1 MNQVELIG
9 RFAKDIELRM
19 SQEGNAIVRTSMAVP
34 REGKKDEADFVSL
47 VAFGKTAEFLAKWLG
62 KGLRSGIIG
71 RIRTGSYTNQQG
83 DKVYTTDVI
92 VDKVFPIDWKKEL
105 SEDQKQER
113 LEESFGEN
121 LTIDDSDLP
130 FSHVY

>member
-121 LTIDDSDLP
+121 LNITTDDLP